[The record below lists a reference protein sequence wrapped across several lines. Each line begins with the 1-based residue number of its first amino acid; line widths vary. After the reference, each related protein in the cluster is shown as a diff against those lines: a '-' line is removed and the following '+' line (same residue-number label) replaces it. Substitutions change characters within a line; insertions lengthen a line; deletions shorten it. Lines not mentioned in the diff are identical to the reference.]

1 MADTKKQFTPNITE
15 QELSE
20 SSYTGNPVRD
30 FIRSFFGQGVGMGFG
45 DEIEAGLKN
54 VFSNKSYD
62 EIISEVRTEINE
74 YKKEFPIT
82 ATTSEI
88 AGSIAPIIV
97 ATVFSGGTATGPAIG
112 GKATQFIAKNP
123 VKTGIGQG
131 TIYGAGVSEGGA
143 IDRLPS
149 AGISGGISGV
159 TGGVS
164 KLLGPTVTPTSRD
177 LINKGANLTPG
188 QAMSEGSLIGEGLKL
203 GEEVLESLPLVGTR
217 AGLTRGTEGFNKVV
231 VGEIADII
239 KFDKS
244 KFKNLN
250 MTDTFVM
257 LDDAVNDFYKK
268 SANKL
273 KLNKNIKLK
282 DLKKNMQDVV
292 KNSDLTE
299 SEKLKAYARLQKF
312 IEVKA
317 PTPSKLHEIDKSLSN
332 RVFKGM
338 KSADPDQREIAIV
351 LGEAKKL
358 FDDALVETNDYIVA
372 KDAYGK
378 MRILGGASQGDDV
391 FSPQKLKQS
400 IKKGDAS
407 RNKTKLARGE
417 ARLQD
422 TLRAGQESVQKKLGS
437 SGTAERLLPYLAVG
451 GATATIDPSVALA
464 VAGYGGA
471 IGNPY
476 TNIAV
481 REGLS
486 GASNLLTRS
495 SPFIGSRVGQDM
507 LSSENRKKMEEQSR
521 LEYLNSLLNQ

>member
-1 MADTKKQFTPNITE
+1 MAEQKKQFTPNITE
-15 QELSE
+15 QELSQ
-20 SSYTGNPVRD
+20 SSYSGNPVKD
-30 FIRSFFGQGVGMGFG
+30 FVRSFLGQGVGMGFG
-45 DEIEAGLKN
+45 DEIEAGLRSI
-54 VFSNKSYD
+54 FSNKSYD
-62 EIISEVRTEINE
+62 EIVSEVRTEIDE

-88 AGSIAPIIV
+88 AGSIAPIIA
-97 ATVFSGGTATGPAIG
+97 ATVLSGGTATAPTIA
-112 GKATQFIAKNP
+112 GKAGQFIAKNP

-131 TIYGAGVSEGGA
+131 TIYGAGVAEGDI
-143 IDRLPS
+143 IDRAPS
-149 AGISGGISGV
+149 AGISGGLSGAV
-159 TGGVS
+159 GGVS
-164 KLLGPTVTPTSRD
+164 RLFGPTVTPTSRD

-217 AGLTRGTEGFNKVV
+217 KGLERGMEGFNKVV

-239 KFDKS
+239 KFDKN

-257 LDDAVNDFYKK
+257 LDDAVNEFYKK

-273 KLNKNIKLK
+273 RLKKGVKLNSLK
-282 DLKKNMQDVV
+282 QNMKSVI

-299 SEKLKAYARLQKF
+299 GEKLKAYARLQKF
-312 IEVKA
+312 LEVKS
-317 PTPSKLHEIDKSLSN
+317 PTPAKLHEIDKSLSN

-338 KSADPDQREIAIV
+338 KSADPDQRDIAMV
-351 LGEAKKL
+351 LRQAKKL
-358 FDDALVETNDYIVA
+358 YDDALDQTDDYIIA

-391 FSPQKLKQS
+391 FSPQRLKQA

-422 TLRAGQESVQKKLGS
+422 TLKAGEESVQKKLGS

-451 GATATIDPSVALA
+451 GATATIDPAVALG
-464 VAGYGGA
+464 VAGYGSL
-471 IGNPY
+471 INNPY
-476 TNIAV
+476 TNIAL

-495 SPFIGSRVGQDM
+495 APYIGSTVGQDI
-507 LSSENRKKMEEQSR
+507 SEANKVNQQIED
-521 LEYLNSLLNQ
+521 LLNTMK